1 MNHTFLTRAK
11 ADELAARLNAED
23 DEGWSYKAKHCP
35 YGTGWSYI
43 EAYDE
48 DGVLFGPL

>member
-1 MNHTFLTRAK
+1 MHHTFLTRAK

-23 DEGWSYKAKHCP
+23 DEGWTYKAKHCP
-35 YGTGWSYI
+35 IGTGWSYV

-48 DGVLFGPL
+48 DGFLVGPL

>member
-11 ADELAARLNAED
+11 ADELAAKLNAED

-48 DGVLFGPL
+48 DGVLFCAL